1 MVILLK
7 NKKRLNFWEL
17 LKRIGPGIVLT
28 GVVIGPGV
36 ITTASMVGASYGYA
50 LMWLFIPIAFMGV
63 TFVVA
68 SYRITLLTGMPSIK
82 AIRHYFGRTAAIVVG
97 VSTFL
102 SCVFFT
108 IGNISGTGAAMN
120 LLFGIDWKI
129 GAIIMLLVLLYCY
142 FSKNVYSK
150 VEKLILLCIFGMIIA
165 FYISLASVGGPNVS
179 MTLKGMTHWYFPAG
193 SLYLSLGFISTH
205 ASITTGIYGTYLSKE
220 KEWSKDDLYNGGMLA
235 DALAHV
241 IGIIVVSA
249 AIVLVGAIVLH
260 PYNLSISSPT
270 QLSDLLKPFLGTTF
284 APIIMGIALLAA
296 AFSSLLGNTHRS
308 VVLLNAGFNKPT
320 NLNHKSIQIGA
331 VIVLVISAIISFS
344 YGGSPIELIYISNI
358 ATSIATPVAGLLMT
372 MLLFKK
378 DVNKGEKRPYLL
390 QTAMVISYGFC
401 LALIVASIISVF

>member
-1 MVILLK
+1 VVIIIK
-7 NKKRLNFWEL
+7 NIKRLSFLEL

-82 AIRHYFGRTAAIVVG
+82 AIRHYFGKPAAILVG

-129 GAIIMLLVLLYCY
+129 GAIIMLVVLVYCY

-150 VEKLILLCIFGMIIA
+150 IEKLILICIFGMIIA
-165 FYISLASVGGPNVS
+165 FYISLASVGGPDVIQTFNG
-179 MTLKGMTHWYFPAG
+179 LTHWHFPEG
-193 SLYLSLGFISTH
+193 SLYLALGFISTH

-220 KEWSKDDLYNGGMLA
+220 KKWSKDDLYNGGMLA

-241 IGIIVVSA
+241 LGVILVSG

-260 PYNLSISSPT
+260 PYNLSITSPT
-270 QLSDLLKPFLGTTF
+270 QLSDLLKPFLGTHF
-284 APIIMGIALLAA
+284 APIVMGIALLAA

-308 VVLLNAGFNKPT
+308 VVLLNAGFDKPT
-320 NLNHKSIQIGA
+320 HLDHKSIQIGA
-331 VIVLVISAIISFS
+331 VIVLIISSIVSFS

-358 ATSIATPVAGLLMT
+358 ATSIATPVAGLFMT
-372 MLLFKK
+372 ILLFKK
-378 DVNKGEKRPYLL
+378 DVNKGERRPYLL
-390 QTAMVISYGFC
+390 QIAMIISYTFC
-401 LALIVASIISVF
+401 LALIIASIINIF

>member
-1 MVILLK
+1 MK
-7 NKKRLNFWEL
+7 NKKRLSFWEL

-82 AIRHYFGRTAAIVVG
+82 AIRHYFGKTAGVIVG

-120 LLFGIDWKI
+120 LLFGMDWKI
-129 GAIIMLLVLLYCY
+129 GAVIMLLVLVYCY

-150 VEKLILLCIFGMIIA
+150 IEKLILLCIFGMIIA
-165 FYISLASVGGPNVS
+165 FYISLASVGGPEVAPAI
-179 MTLKGMTHWYFPAG
+179 KGLSHWYFPAG
-193 SLYLSLGFISTH
+193 SLYLALGFISTH

-220 KEWSKDDLYNGGMLA
+220 KEWSKDDLYNGGMVA

-241 IGIIVVSA
+241 IGIILVSG
-249 AIVLVGAIVLH
+249 AIVLVGAVVLY
-260 PYNLSISSPT
+260 PNNVTISSPT
-270 QLSDLLKPFLGTTF
+270 QLSSLLKPFLGTF

-308 VVLLNAGFNKPT
+308 VVLLNAGFDKPT

-331 VIVLVISAIISFS
+331 VVVLIVSAIISFS

-358 ATSIATPVAGLLMT
+358 ATAIATPVSGLLMT
-372 MLLFKK
+372 ILLFKK

-390 QTAMVISYGFC
+390 QTAMVISYAFC
-401 LALIVASIISVF
+401 LGLIIASIISIL

>member
-1 MVILLK
+1 M
-7 NKKRLNFWEL
+7 
-17 LKRIGPGIVLT
+17 
-28 GVVIGPGV
+28 
-36 ITTASMVGASYGYA
+36 
-50 LMWLFIPIAFMGV
+50 
-63 TFVVA
+63 
-68 SYRITLLTGMPSIK
+68 
-82 AIRHYFGRTAAIVVG
+82 
-97 VSTFL
+97 
-102 SCVFFT
+102 
-108 IGNISGTGAAMN
+108 
-120 LLFGIDWKI
+120 
-129 GAIIMLLVLLYCY
+129 
-142 FSKNVYSK
+142 
-150 VEKLILLCIFGMIIA
+150 LCIFGMIIA

-193 SLYLSLGFISTH
+193 SLYLALGFISTH

-320 NLNHKSIQIGA
+320 NLDHKSIQIGA

>member
-1 MVILLK
+1 MENV
-7 NKKRLNFWEL
+7 KRLNFIKL
-17 LKRIGPGIVLT
+17 IQRIGPGIVLT

-36 ITTASMVGASYGYA
+36 ITTASMVGASYGYS
-50 LMWLFIPIAFMGV
+50 LLWLFIPIAFMGV
-63 TFVVA
+63 TFVIA

-82 AIRHYFGRTAAIVVG
+82 AIRHYFGRPASILVG

-129 GAIIMLLVLLYCY
+129 GAIIMLLVLIYCY
-142 FSKNVYSK
+142 FSKNVYTK

-165 FYISLASVGGPNVS
+165 FYISLASVGGPDVKL
-179 MTLKGMTHWYFPAG
+179 MTSGLTHWQLPGG
-193 SLYLSLGFISTH
+193 SLLLALGFISTH

-220 KEWSKDDLYNGGMLA
+220 KKWSKDDLYNGGMLA

-241 IGIIVVSA
+241 VGVIIVSG

-260 PYNLSISSPT
+260 PYNLSITSPT
-270 QLSDLLKPFLGTTF
+270 QLSDLLKPFLGHRF
-284 APIIMGIALLAA
+284 APIVMGVALLAA

-308 VVLLNAGFNKPT
+308 VVLLNAGFDKPT
-320 NLNHKSIQIGA
+320 NLDHKSIQIGA
-331 VIVLVISAIISFS
+331 VIVLIISSIISFS

-358 ATSIATPVAGLLMT
+358 ATSIATPVAGLFMT
-372 MLLFKK
+372 ILLLKK

-390 QTAMVISYGFC
+390 QIAMVISYIFC
-401 LALIVASIISVF
+401 VGLIVASVINMF

>member
-120 LLFGIDWKI
+120 LLFG
-129 GAIIMLLVLLYCY
+129 
-142 FSKNVYSK
+142 
-150 VEKLILLCIFGMIIA
+150 MIIA

-193 SLYLSLGFISTH
+193 SLYLALGFISTH

>member
-7 NKKRLNFWEL
+7 NKKRLSFWEL

-82 AIRHYFGRTAAIVVG
+82 AIRYYFGKTAGVIVG

-120 LLFGIDWKI
+120 LLFGMDWII
-129 GAIIMLLVLLYCY
+129 GAVIMLLVLVYCY

-150 VEKLILLCIFGMIIA
+150 IEKLILLCIFGMIIA
-165 FYISLASVGGPNVS
+165 FYISLASVGGPEVAPAIQGLS
-179 MTLKGMTHWYFPAG
+179 HWYFPAG
-193 SLYLSLGFISTH
+193 SLYLALGFISTH

-220 KEWSKDDLYNGGMLA
+220 KEWSKDDLYNGGMMA

-241 IGIIVVSA
+241 IGIILVSG
-249 AIVLVGAIVLH
+249 AIVLVGAVVLY
-260 PYNLSISSPT
+260 PNNVTISSPT
-270 QLSDLLKPFLGTTF
+270 QLSSLLKPFLGTF

-308 VVLLNAGFNKPT
+308 VVLLNAGFDKPT

-331 VIVLVISAIISFS
+331 VVVLIVSAIISFS

-358 ATSIATPVAGLLMT
+358 ATAIATPVSGLLMT
-372 MLLFKK
+372 ILLFKK

-390 QTAMVISYGFC
+390 QIAMVISYTFC
-401 LALIVASIISVF
+401 LGLIIASIISIL

>member
-1 MVILLK
+1 MLLK
-7 NKKRLNFWEL
+7 NKKKLSFLEL

-68 SYRITLLTGMPSIK
+68 SYRITLLTGMPSLK
-82 AIRHYFGRTAAIVVG
+82 AIRYYFGKTASIIVG
-97 VSTFL
+97 ISTFL

-129 GAIIMLLVLLYCY
+129 GAIIMLLILTYCY

-165 FYISLASVGGPNVS
+165 FYISLISVGGPDVPL
-179 MTLKGMTHWYFPAG
+179 TLTGMTHWYFPAG
-193 SLYLSLGFISTH
+193 SLSLALGFISTH

-220 KEWSKDDLYNGGMLA
+220 KEWSKEDLYNGGMMA
-235 DALAHV
+235 DALSHV
-241 IGIIVVSA
+241 IGIILVSG

-270 QLSDLLKPFLGTTF
+270 QLSDLLQPFLGNTF

-320 NLNHKSIQIGA
+320 NLDHKSIQIGA
-331 VIVLVISAIISFS
+331 VIVLIISAIISFS
-344 YGGSPIELIYISNI
+344 YGGSPIQLIYISNI
-358 ATSIATPVAGLLMT
+358 ATSISTPVAGLLMT
-372 MLLFKK
+372 ILLFKK
-378 DVNKGEKRPYLL
+378 DVNKGEKKPYLL
-390 QTAMVISYGFC
+390 QAAMVISYAFGLF
-401 LALIVASIISVF
+401 LIIASIISVL

>member
-1 MVILLK
+1 MK
-7 NKKRLNFWEL
+7 NKKRLSFWEL

-82 AIRHYFGRTAAIVVG
+82 AIRHYFGKTAGVIVG

-120 LLFGIDWKI
+120 LLFGMDWKI
-129 GAIIMLLVLLYCY
+129 GAVIMLLVLVYCY

-150 VEKLILLCIFGMIIA
+150 IEKLILLCIFGMIIA
-165 FYISLASVGGPNVS
+165 FYISLVSVGGPEVAPAI
-179 MTLKGMTHWYFPAG
+179 KGLSHWYFPAG
-193 SLYLSLGFISTH
+193 SLYLALGFISTH

-220 KEWSKDDLYNGGMLA
+220 KEWSKDDLYNGGMMA

-241 IGIIVVSA
+241 IGIILVSG
-249 AIVLVGAIVLH
+249 AIVLVGAVVLY
-260 PYNLSISSPT
+260 PNNVTISSPT
-270 QLSDLLKPFLGTTF
+270 QLSSLLKPFLGTF

-308 VVLLNAGFNKPT
+308 VVLLNAGFDKPT

-331 VIVLVISAIISFS
+331 VVVLIVSAIISFS

-358 ATSIATPVAGLLMT
+358 ATAIATPVSGLLMT
-372 MLLFKK
+372 ILLFKK

-390 QTAMVISYGFC
+390 QTAMVISYTFC
-401 LALIVASIISVF
+401 LGLIIAAIISIL